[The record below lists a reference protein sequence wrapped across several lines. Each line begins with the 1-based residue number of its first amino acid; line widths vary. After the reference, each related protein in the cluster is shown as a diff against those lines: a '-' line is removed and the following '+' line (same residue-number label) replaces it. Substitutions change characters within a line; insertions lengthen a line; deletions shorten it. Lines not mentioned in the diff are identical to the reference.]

1 MDKDEARQII
11 SDAYHDV
18 LRKIDT
24 ASRLDADFLMDFV
37 QSSAQKIVQ
46 ETQSND
52 EKNSFQNPQLLLD
65 SEYQEL
71 ARMSINSYSKYNDNI
86 SVISQNQN
94 EIVNKIKQDEYNVI
108 ERFQTIQSHLDK
120 EVDEANKTIANLIA
134 KVEALEVQSSIDALT
149 KVYNRYALHQYIAQ
163 ILHNAQTHYNE
174 TFLVM
179 IDLDDFKRT
188 NDTFGHLA
196 GDKVLIFLANLL
208 KHTLRD
214 NDKIFRFG
222 GEEFVLVL
230 TRIKAHEAQRVSERI
245 LELIQKNK
253 ILYQDKE
260 IAMTVS
266 IGLTQMKEAD
276 TFESVM
282 DRADRAMYAA
292 KKSGKAQLKVDFN
305 GY

>member
-1 MDKDEARQII
+1 MDKDEAKQII
-11 SDAYHDV
+11 SAAYHEV
-18 LRKIDT
+18 LNKIDT
-24 ASRLDADFLMDFV
+24 TTHLDADFLMDFV
-37 QSSAQKIVQ
+37 QASARKILL
-46 ETQSND
+46 EEESTKESNTF
-52 EKNSFQNPQLLLD
+52 KNPQLLMD

-71 ARMSINSYSKYNDNI
+71 ARISINSYSKYNENI
-86 SVISQNQN
+86 NVISKSQN
-94 EIVNKIKQDEYNVI
+94 EIINSIKQDEYNVL
-108 ERFQTIQSHLDK
+108 ERFQTIQSHLNK
-120 EVDEANKTIANLIA
+120 EVDEANKTIMNLIA

-163 ILHNAQTHYNE
+163 ILHNAHTHYSE

-230 TRIKAHEAQRVSERI
+230 TRIKAHEAQLVAERI
-245 LELIQKNK
+245 LELIRKNK

-260 IAMTVS
+260 ITMTVS
-266 IGLTQMKEAD
+266 IGLTQMRQND

-282 DRADRAMYAA
+282 ERADKAMYTA
-292 KKSGKAQLKVDFN
+292 KKSGKAQLKVDF
-305 GY
+305 